1 MPGRQILPTSKAM
14 TGWTVSAAEGGPTG
28 QGREGREASM
38 LAVHAALG
46 SRPCSGDWNKPH
58 GDAGAP

>member
-28 QGREGREASM
+28 QGREGREASV

-46 SRPCSGDWNKPH
+46 SRPWGLE
-58 GDAGAP
+58 